1 MNTATAE
8 RDIEAYLHRRV
19 RKLGGDYR
27 RVKWIG
33 VRGAPD
39 DLVGV
44 PFNRTLWDRAPFNA
58 LVECK
63 RPGEEPE
70 PHQLREHE
78 RLRSWGLVVYI
89 VATAE
94 EIDAI
99 LPLPKKGK

>member
-1 MNTATAE
+1 MKE

-19 RKLGGDYR
+19 RALGGDYR

-33 VRGAPD
+33 HRGAPD
-39 DLVGV
+39 DLVGI
-44 PFNRTLWDRAPFNA
+44 PTSPTLWPHPPLNA

-70 PHQLREHE
+70 PHQVREHA
-78 RLRSWGLVVYI
+78 RLRSWGITVHN
-89 VATAE
+89 VATTE